1 MSEIFNDEALEALD
15 DRSELKEMP
24 RVVSPALWLVLS
36 TLLLL
41 CGVALFWCMFG
52 KVNYTVRAQAV
63 VFPFAEAKA
72 ITVPYGGTVHHV
84 VATNGQEVAAGT
96 PLLSVRSQLAT
107 TTLTAPESGVVLTSK
122 PAESKFEAREP
133 VAWILPQEARFHE
146 REVLAYV
153 TFKELRK
160 VKLGAKVQLTP
171 ADLEREKWGY
181 AVGTV
186 KGIESY
192 PTNRQMVAQRL
203 KLAELAS
210 IIPTD
215 KSVYE
220 VRIVLDRDADGLVWS
235 RRKSEGMAV
244 TTGMPCN
251 VQIIWNRKYVW
262 EVLLGR
268 VENTLNTLRGK

>member
-24 RVVSPALWLVLS
+24 RVVSPGLWLVLS

-153 TFKELRK
+153 TFKDLRK

-181 AVGTV
+181 AV
-186 KGIESY
+186 
-192 PTNRQMVAQRL
+192 
-203 KLAELAS
+203 
-210 IIPTD
+210 
-215 KSVYE
+215 YE
-220 VRIVLDRDADGLVWS
+220 VRIVLDKGADGLVWS
-235 RRKSEGMAV
+235 RRKSKEMAV

>member
-1 MSEIFNDEALEALD
+1 
-15 DRSELKEMP
+15 
-24 RVVSPALWLVLS
+24 
-36 TLLLL
+36 
-41 CGVALFWCMFG
+41 
-52 KVNYTVRAQAV
+52 
-63 VFPFAEAKA
+63 
-72 ITVPYGGTVHHV
+72 
-84 VATNGQEVAAGT
+84 
-96 PLLSVRSQLAT
+96 
-107 TTLTAPESGVVLTSK
+107 
-122 PAESKFEAREP
+122 
-133 VAWILPQEARFHE
+133 
-146 REVLAYV
+146 
-153 TFKELRK
+153 
-160 VKLGAKVQLTP
+160 
-171 ADLEREKWGY
+171 
-181 AVGTV
+181 
-186 KGIESY
+186 
-192 PTNRQMVAQRL
+192 MVAQRL

>member
-1 MSEIFNDEALEALD
+1 MSEIFNEEALEALD
-15 DRSELKEMP
+15 DQSELKEMP

-41 CGVALFWCMFG
+41 CGVAFFWCMFG

-84 VATNGQEVAAGT
+84 VATNGQEVT
-96 PLLSVRSQLAT
+96 PLVSVRSQLAT

-153 TFKELRK
+153 TFKDLRK
-160 VKLGAKVQLTP
+160 VKLDAKVQLTP

-192 PTNRQMVAQRL
+192 PTNRKMVAQRL

-210 IIPTD
+210 VIPAEEP
-215 KSVYE
+215 VYE
-220 VRIVLDRDADGLVWS
+220 VRIVLDKDADGLVWS
-235 RRKSEGMAV
+235 RRKSKEMAV

>member
-1 MSEIFNDEALEALD
+1 M
-15 DRSELKEMP
+15 
-24 RVVSPALWLVLS
+24 VSPGLWLVLS

-41 CGVALFWCMFG
+41 CGVAIFWCMFG

-96 PLLSVRSQLAT
+96 PLLCVRSQLAT

-122 PAESKFEAREP
+122 PAESKFEPREP

-153 TFKELRK
+153 PFKDLRK

-210 IIPTD
+210 IIPAEEP
-215 KSVYE
+215 VYE
-220 VRIVLDRDADGLVWS
+220 VRIVLDRDADGLIWS
-235 RRKSEGMAV
+235 RKKSEGMAV
-244 TTGMPCN
+244 STGMPCN

>member
-1 MSEIFNDEALEALD
+1 MSEIFNDEALQALD

-24 RVVSPALWLVLS
+24 RVVSPGLWLVLS

-122 PAESKFEAREP
+122 PAESKFEAL
-133 VAWILPQEARFHE
+133 AWILPQEARFHE

-153 TFKELRK
+153 TFKDLRK
-160 VKLGAKVQLTP
+160 VKLDAKVQLTP

-235 RRKSEGMAV
+235 RRKSEGMAIS
-244 TTGMPCN
+244 TGMPCN

>member
-1 MSEIFNDEALEALD
+1 MSEIFNDEALQALD

-24 RVVSPALWLVLS
+24 RVDSPALWLVLS

-41 CGVALFWCMFG
+41 CGVAFFWCMFG

-153 TFKELRK
+153 PFKDLRK

-192 PTNRQMVAQRL
+192 PTNRKMVAQRL

-210 IIPTD
+210 IIPAEEP
-215 KSVYE
+215 VYE

-235 RRKSEGMAV
+235 RQKSEGMAV

-251 VQIIWNRKYVW
+251 VQIIWHRKYVW

>member
-1 MSEIFNDEALEALD
+1 MSEIFNDEALQALD

-41 CGVALFWCMFG
+41 CGVAIFWCMFG

-63 VFPFAEAKA
+63 VFSFAEAKA

-153 TFKELRK
+153 TFKDLRK
-160 VKLGAKVQLTP
+160 VKLDAKVQLTP

-186 KGIESY
+186 KGVESY
-192 PTNRQMVAQRL
+192 PTNRKMVAQRL

-210 IIPTD
+210 VIPAEEP
-215 KSVYE
+215 VYE
-220 VRIVLDRDADGLVWS
+220 VRIVLDKDADGLVWS
-235 RRKSEGMAV
+235 RRKSKEMAV